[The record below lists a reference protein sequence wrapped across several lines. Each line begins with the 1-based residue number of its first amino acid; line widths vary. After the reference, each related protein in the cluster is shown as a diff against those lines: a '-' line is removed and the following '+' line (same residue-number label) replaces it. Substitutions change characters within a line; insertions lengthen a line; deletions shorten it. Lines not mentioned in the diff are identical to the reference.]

1 MKNNLD
7 KTYYQQ
13 GYSLIAGCDEAGRG
27 PIAGPVVA
35 AAVIL
40 PKDFADPRIDDSKQ
54 LTALQREALFVL
66 IQEKALAFAITV
78 VDVDTITR
86 INILEAS
93 RLGMQLSLEKLKHRY
108 DVVLSDAM
116 ALPKQ
121 KVPVFPLIHGD
132 ALSQTI
138 AASSILA
145 KVTRDRLMVE
155 MAKTY
160 PHFQFDVHKGYP
172 TPQHLSL
179 LKRHGPI
186 QGIHRPTFAPVKAM
200 IHANVKP
207 IR

>member
-1 MKNNLD
+1 MKKNLD
-7 KTYYQQ
+7 LSYYQQ

-40 PKDFADPRIDDSKQ
+40 PKDFADVRIDDSKQ
-54 LTALQREALFVL
+54 LTALQRESLFVL

-116 ALPKQ
+116 ALPQQ

-145 KVTRDRLMVE
+145 KVTRDRLMVN

-172 TPQHLSL
+172 TPQHLML

-186 QGIHRPTFAPVKAM
+186 LGIHRPTFAPVKAM
-200 IHANVKP
+200 IHAKVKP

>member
-7 KTYYQQ
+7 KSYYQQ

-40 PKDFADPRIDDSKQ
+40 PKDFDDVRIDDSKQ

-78 VDVDTITR
+78 VDVDTITK

-155 MAKTY
+155 MAKRY

-172 TPQHLSL
+172 TPQHLAL

-186 QGIHRPTFAPVKAM
+186 LGIHRPTFAPVKAM
-200 IHANVKP
+200 IHAKVKP
-207 IR
+207 SS

>member
-7 KTYYQQ
+7 KKYYQQ

-40 PKDFADPRIDDSKQ
+40 PKDFADQRIHDSKQ

-66 IQEKALAFAITV
+66 IQERALAFAITV
-78 VDVDTITR
+78 VDVATITR

-93 RLGMQLSLEKLKHRY
+93 RLAMQLSLEQLKHPY

-121 KVPVFPLIHGD
+121 TVPVFPLIHGD

-160 PHFQFDVHKGYP
+160 PHFYFDIHKGYP
-172 TPQHLSL
+172 TPQHLKL

-186 QGIHRPTFAPVKAM
+186 EGIHRPTFGPVKAM
-200 IHANVKP
+200 IHAK
-207 IR
+207 R

>member
-1 MKNNLD
+1 M
-7 KTYYQQ
+7 
-13 GYSLIAGCDEAGRG
+13 
-27 PIAGPVVA
+27 
-35 AAVIL
+35 
-40 PKDFADPRIDDSKQ
+40 
-54 LTALQREALFVL
+54 L

-78 VDVDTITR
+78 VDVTTITR

-116 ALPKQ
+116 ALPQQ
-121 KVPVFPLIHGD
+121 KVPFFPLIHGD

-145 KVTRDRLMVE
+145 KVTRDRLMIE

-160 PHFQFDVHKGYP
+160 PHFHFDVHKGYP
-172 TPQHLSL
+172 TPQHLTL

-186 QGIHRPTFAPVKAM
+186 EGIHHPTFVPVKVM
-200 IHANVKP
+200 IHAKMKP

>member
-7 KTYYQQ
+7 KSYYQQ

-40 PKDFADPRIDDSKQ
+40 PKDFADPRIHDSKQ

-78 VDVDTITR
+78 VDVATITR

-108 DVVLSDAM
+108 DLVLSDAM

-172 TPQHLSL
+172 TPQHLTL
-179 LKRHGPI
+179 LKRYGPI
-186 QGIHRPTFAPVKAM
+186 EGIHRPTFAPVKAM

>member
-78 VDVDTITR
+78 VDVATITR

-121 KVPVFPLIHGD
+121 KVPVFSLIHGD

>member
-40 PKDFADPRIDDSKQ
+40 PKDFADPRIADSKQ

-66 IQEKALAFAITV
+66 IHEKALAFAITV
-78 VDVDTITR
+78 VDVATITR

-186 QGIHRPTFAPVKAM
+186 EGIHRPTFAPVKAM

>member
-7 KTYYQQ
+7 KSYYQQ
-13 GYSLIAGCDEAGRG
+13 GYSFIAGCDEAGRG

-40 PKDFADPRIDDSKQ
+40 PKDFADVRIDDSKQ

-78 VDVDTITR
+78 VDVTTITR

-116 ALPKQ
+116 ALPQQ

-145 KVTRDRLMVE
+145 KVTRDRLMVV

-186 QGIHRPTFAPVKAM
+186 EGIHRPTFAPVKAW
-200 IHANVKP
+200 IHAKHKS
-207 IR
+207 IS

>member
-1 MKNNLD
+1 MKKNLD
-7 KTYYQQ
+7 LSYYQQ

-40 PKDFADPRIDDSKQ
+40 PKDFDDVRIDDSKQ
-54 LTALQREALFVL
+54 LTALQREELFVL

-78 VDVDTITR
+78 VDVDTITK

-93 RLGMQLSLEKLKHRY
+93 RLGMQLSLEELKHRY

-172 TPQHLSL
+172 TPQHLAL

-186 QGIHRPTFAPVKAM
+186 LGIHRPTFAPVKAM
-200 IHANVKP
+200 IHAKVKP
-207 IR
+207 IS

>member
-7 KTYYQQ
+7 KSYYQQ
-13 GYSLIAGCDEAGRG
+13 GYSFIAGCDEAGRG

-40 PKDFADPRIDDSKQ
+40 PKDFADVRIDDSKQ

-78 VDVDTITR
+78 VDVTTITR

-116 ALPKQ
+116 ALPQQ

-186 QGIHRPTFAPVKAM
+186 EGIHRPTFAPVKAM
-200 IHANVKP
+200 IHAKHKS
-207 IR
+207 IS

>member
-7 KTYYQQ
+7 KSYYQQ
-13 GYSLIAGCDEAGRG
+13 GYSFIAGCDEAGRG
-27 PIAGPVVA
+27 PIAGPLVA

-40 PKDFADPRIDDSKQ
+40 PKDFADVRIDDSKQ
-54 LTALQREALFVL
+54 LTALQREVLFVL

-78 VDVDTITR
+78 VDVATITR

-108 DVVLSDAM
+108 DMVLSDAM
-116 ALPKQ
+116 ALPQQ

-186 QGIHRPTFAPVKAM
+186 EGIHRPTFAPVKAW
-200 IHANVKP
+200 IHAKHKS
-207 IR
+207 IS

>member
-1 MKNNLD
+1 MKKNLD
-7 KTYYQQ
+7 LSYYQQ

-40 PKDFADPRIDDSKQ
+40 PKDFADVRIDDSKQ

-78 VDVDTITR
+78 VDVDTITK

-172 TPQHLSL
+172 TPQHLAL

-186 QGIHRPTFAPVKAM
+186 LGIHRPTFAPVKAM
-200 IHANVKP
+200 IHAKFKP

>member
-7 KTYYQQ
+7 LSYYQQ
-13 GYSLIAGCDEAGRG
+13 GYSFIAGCDEAGRG

-40 PKDFADPRIDDSKQ
+40 PKDFVDVRIHDSKQ
-54 LTALQREALFVL
+54 ISESQREALFIL
-66 IQEKALAFAITV
+66 IQEKAIAFAVTI
-78 VDVDTITR
+78 VDVETITS

-93 RLGMQLSLEKLKHRY
+93 RLAMQRSLEKLTHRY

-116 ALPKQ
+116 KLPQQ

-145 KVTRDRLMVE
+145 KVTRDRWMVAL
-155 MAKTY
+155 AKTY
-160 PHFQFDVHKGYP
+160 PHFQFDIHKGYP
-172 TPQHLSL
+172 TPQHLTL

-186 QGIHRPTFAPVKAM
+186 KGVHRPTFGPVKAM
-200 IHANVKP
+200 IHAKSHSLG
-207 IR
+207 

>member
-7 KTYYQQ
+7 KSYYQQ
-13 GYSLIAGCDEAGRG
+13 GYSFIAGCDEAGRG

-40 PKDFADPRIDDSKQ
+40 PKDFADVRIDDSKQ

-78 VDVDTITR
+78 VDVATITR

-116 ALPKQ
+116 ALPQQ

-186 QGIHRPTFAPVKAM
+186 EGIHRPTFAPVKAW
-200 IHANVKP
+200 IHAKDKS
-207 IR
+207 IS

>member
-7 KTYYQQ
+7 KSYYQQ
-13 GYSLIAGCDEAGRG
+13 GYSFIAGCDEAGRG

-40 PKDFADPRIDDSKQ
+40 PKDFADVRIDDSKQ

-78 VDVDTITR
+78 VDVATITR

-93 RLGMQLSLEKLKHRY
+93 RLGMQLSLEQLRHRY

-145 KVTRDRLMVE
+145 KVTRDRLMVV

-172 TPQHLSL
+172 TPQHLTL

-186 QGIHRPTFAPVKAM
+186 EGIHRPTFAPVKAM
-200 IHANVKP
+200 IHAKVKP

>member
-40 PKDFADPRIDDSKQ
+40 PKDFADVRIDDSKQ

-78 VDVDTITR
+78 VDVATITR

-108 DVVLSDAM
+108 DLVLSDAM

>member
-7 KTYYQQ
+7 HTYYQQ

-27 PIAGPVVA
+27 PIAGPLVA

-40 PKDFADPRIDDSKQ
+40 PKDFDDPRIHDSKQ
-54 LTALQREALFVL
+54 LTASQREALFGV
-66 IQEKALAFAITV
+66 IQQKALAFAITV
-78 VDVDTITR
+78 VDVDTITK

-93 RLGMQLSLEKLKHRY
+93 RLAMQLSLEKLKHRY

-116 ALPKQ
+116 KLPKQ
-121 KVPVFPLIHGD
+121 TVPVFSLIHGD

-145 KVTRDRLMVE
+145 KVTRDRWMVDIG
-155 MAKTY
+155 KKY
-160 PHFQFDVHKGYP
+160 PHFQFEVHKGYP
-172 TPQHLSL
+172 TPKHLSL
-179 LKRHGPI
+179 LKRYGPI
-186 QGIHRPTFAPVKAM
+186 QGIHRPTFAPVRAL
-200 IHANVKP
+200 IHPNIKT

>member
-13 GYSLIAGCDEAGRG
+13 GYSFIAGCDEAGRG

-40 PKDFADPRIDDSKQ
+40 PKDFADVRIDDSKQ

-78 VDVDTITR
+78 VDVTTITR

-145 KVTRDRLMVE
+145 KVTRDRLMVV

-186 QGIHRPTFAPVKAM
+186 EGIHRPTFAPVKAM
-200 IHANVKP
+200 IHAKDKS
-207 IR
+207 IS

>member
-78 VDVDTITR
+78 VDVATITR

-186 QGIHRPTFAPVKAM
+186 EGIHRPTFAPVKAM

>member
-78 VDVDTITR
+78 VDVATITR

>member
-54 LTALQREALFVL
+54 LTVLQREALFVL

-78 VDVDTITR
+78 VDVATITR

-108 DVVLSDAM
+108 DMVLSDAM
-116 ALPKQ
+116 KLPKQ
-121 KVPVFPLIHGD
+121 KVPVFPIIHGD

-145 KVTRDRLMVE
+145 KVTRDRFMVE
-155 MAKTY
+155 LAKKY
-160 PHFQFDVHKGYP
+160 PHFQFDIHKGYP
-172 TPQHLSL
+172 TPNHLTL

-186 QGIHRPTFAPVKAM
+186 QGVHRPTFGPVKAL
-200 IHANVKP
+200 IHAKNKS
-207 IR
+207 IS

>member
-78 VDVDTITR
+78 VDVATITR

-121 KVPVFPLIHGD
+121 KVPVFSLIHGD

-200 IHANVKP
+200 IHPNVKP

>member
-40 PKDFADPRIDDSKQ
+40 PKDFADPRIADSKQ

-78 VDVDTITR
+78 VDVATITR

-186 QGIHRPTFAPVKAM
+186 EGIHRPTFAPVKAM

>member
-7 KTYYQQ
+7 KSYYQQ
-13 GYSLIAGCDEAGRG
+13 GYSFIAGCDEAGRG
-27 PIAGPVVA
+27 PIAGPLVA

-40 PKDFADPRIDDSKQ
+40 PKDFADVRIDDSKQ
-54 LTALQREALFVL
+54 LTALQRDALFVL

-78 VDVDTITR
+78 VDVATITR

-108 DVVLSDAM
+108 DMVLSDAM
-116 ALPKQ
+116 ALPQQ

-186 QGIHRPTFAPVKAM
+186 EGIHRPTFAPVKAW
-200 IHANVKP
+200 IHAKHKS
-207 IR
+207 IS

>member
-78 VDVDTITR
+78 VDVATITR

-172 TPQHLSL
+172 TPQHLTL

-186 QGIHRPTFAPVKAM
+186 EGIHRPTFAPVKAM

>member
-13 GYSLIAGCDEAGRG
+13 GYSFIAGCDEAGRG

-40 PKDFADPRIDDSKQ
+40 PKDFADVRIDDSKQ

-78 VDVDTITR
+78 VDVTTITR

-186 QGIHRPTFAPVKAM
+186 EGIHRPTFAPVKAW
-200 IHANVKP
+200 IHAKHKS
-207 IR
+207 IS

>member
-40 PKDFADPRIDDSKQ
+40 PKDFADGRIDDSKQ

-145 KVTRDRLMVE
+145 KVTRDRLMVD

-179 LKRHGPI
+179 LKRYGPI
-186 QGIHRPTFAPVKAM
+186 EGIHRPTFAPVKAM
-200 IHANVKP
+200 IHPKHKS
-207 IR
+207 IS

>member
-7 KTYYQQ
+7 KSYYQQ

-40 PKDFADPRIDDSKQ
+40 SKDFADPRIHDSKQ
-54 LTALQREALFVL
+54 LTALQREALFIL

-108 DVVLSDAM
+108 DLVLSDAM

-172 TPQHLSL
+172 TPQHLTL
-179 LKRHGPI
+179 LKRYGPI
-186 QGIHRPTFAPVKAM
+186 EGIHRPTFAPVKAM

>member
-40 PKDFADPRIDDSKQ
+40 PKDFADPRIADSKQ

-78 VDVDTITR
+78 VDVATITR

>member
-7 KTYYQQ
+7 KSYYQQ

-54 LTALQREALFVL
+54 LTALQREALFIL

-78 VDVDTITR
+78 VDVATITR

-108 DVVLSDAM
+108 DLVLSDAM

-172 TPQHLSL
+172 TPQHLTL
-179 LKRHGPI
+179 LKRYGPI
-186 QGIHRPTFAPVKAM
+186 EGIHRPTFAPVKAM

>member
-1 MKNNLD
+1 
-7 KTYYQQ
+7 
-13 GYSLIAGCDEAGRG
+13 
-27 PIAGPVVA
+27 VVA

-78 VDVDTITR
+78 VDVATITR

>member
-7 KTYYQQ
+7 KSYYQQ
-13 GYSLIAGCDEAGRG
+13 GYSFIAGCDEAGRG
-27 PIAGPVVA
+27 PIAGPLVA

-40 PKDFADPRIDDSKQ
+40 PKDFADVRIDDSKQ

-78 VDVDTITR
+78 VDVATITR

-108 DVVLSDAM
+108 DMVLSDAM
-116 ALPKQ
+116 ALPQQ

-186 QGIHRPTFAPVKAM
+186 EGIHRPTFAPVKAW
-200 IHANVKP
+200 IHAKHKS
-207 IR
+207 IS